1 MAYLQAVKWP
11 WTREQRQSSLS
22 EPNQD
27 LVALLGGDAV
37 VSGERVNVT
46 TSLAITDVFC
56 AVTAITETVA
66 TLPLKV
72 YRLQN
77 GDPVETPGYR
87 AAGMLGQAPNSIQ
100 PAHRFW
106 STIAG
111 HLLLWGNAYVEKLR
125 DQNGL
130 VSELYIIHPACVR
143 IEYNQA
149 LRQKRFV
156 VTDEY
161 GLSETTLTDDRV
173 LHIYGYSVDGICG
186 LSPITQTR
194 QQLGLAKARERFEG
208 EVYGQKPFLSGVIN
222 HPGQIKDTVKLRESW
237 RAVYGGGDRGVRG
250 QSGRHSVAV
259 LEEGATF
266 SPLTAPLAD
275 MEFVAS
281 QQLSKTTIANIFHL
295 PPSYIGGSVG
305 DSLTYQ
311 TVEGNRIQ
319 FATQAITPVTVN
331 IQKFVGADRGIFPFP
346 SWYPEFSLAALMRG
360 DSQARADFYTK
371 LSAVNAITPNEIRG
385 LENMP
390 PMPGGDS
397 IAAPAVVP
405 AQASQ
410 PGSPPAGAAQPPQG
424 AGA

>member
-1 MAYLQAVKWP
+1 VAYLQAVNWP
-11 WTREQRQSSLS
+11 FKRESRVASSLS

-27 LVALLGGDAV
+27 LLQALGGQQVIA
-37 VSGERVNVT
+37 GERINVQ
-46 TSLAITDVFC
+46 TSLAITDVYS
-56 AVTAITETVA
+56 AVTTITETIA

-72 YRLQN
+72 YRSVD
-77 GDPVETPGYR
+77 GDPVETPDHR

-111 HLLLWGNAYVEKLR
+111 HLLLWGNAFVEKLR

-130 VSELYIIHPACVR
+130 VSELYLLHPSCVR
-143 IEYNQA
+143 VEYNQN
-149 LRQKRFV
+149 LRQKRYV

-173 LHIYGYSVDGICG
+173 LHIFGFSCDGICG
-186 LSPITQTR
+186 MSPITQAR

-208 EVYGQKPFLSGVIN
+208 EVYAQKPFLSGVIN

-250 QSGRHSVAV
+250 TSARHSVAV

-295 PPSYIGGSVG
+295 PPSYIGGAVG

-319 FATQAITPVTVN
+319 FATQAITPLTVN

-346 SWYPEFSLAALMRG
+346 SWYPEFALAALMRG
-360 DSQARADFYTK
+360 DSQSRADYYQK
-371 LSAVNAITPNEIRG
+371 LSAVGAITPNEIRG

-390 PMPGGDS
+390 PIAGGS
-397 IAAPAVVP
+397 QIAPAP
-405 AQASQ
+405 ATTALSDQ
-410 PGSPPAGAAQPPQG
+410 PAAGATPQG